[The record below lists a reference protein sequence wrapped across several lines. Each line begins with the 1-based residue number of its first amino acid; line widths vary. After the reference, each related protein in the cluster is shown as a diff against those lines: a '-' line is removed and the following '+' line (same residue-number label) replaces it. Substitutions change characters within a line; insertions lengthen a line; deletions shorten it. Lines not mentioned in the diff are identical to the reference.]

1 MEITSYIDDT
11 NLKVTA
17 TTDDITKLCEEAI
30 KYHCASVCVH
40 PYYVRLAH
48 ELLKES
54 SVAVTTVVGFPLGMN
69 TVAVKQYEAIEAVND
84 GADEIDMVI
93 NIGALKNK
101 DYDYIKQE
109 IEEVRDA
116 VDGKVVKV
124 IIETGYLNQEEI
136 IKLTEIC
143 NETFV
148 HFIKTSTGFGPRG
161 ASLEDI
167 KTIREHKN
175 EVLEIKASGGIKTE
189 EEVLHFIEAGATRIG
204 TSHVKEI
211 MGEK

>member
-17 TTDDITKLCEEAI
+17 TVEDITKLCEEAH

-54 SVAVTTVVGFPLGMN
+54 SVSVTTVVGFPLGMN

-93 NIGALKNK
+93 NIGALKNE

-148 HFIKTSTGFGPRG
+148 HFIKTSTGFGSRG
-161 ASLEDI
+161 VSERDI
-167 KTIREHKN
+167 EIIMENKN
-175 EVLEIKASGGIKTE
+175 DVLEVKASGGIKTYE
-189 EEVLHFIEAGATRIG
+189 DACKYIDMGVTRIG
-204 TSHVKEI
+204 TSHGKEI
-211 MGEK
+211 MEKK

>member
-17 TTDDITKLCEEAI
+17 TVEDITKLCEEAH

-101 DYDYIKQE
+101 YYDYIKQE

-116 VDGKVVKV
+116 IDGKVLKV

-136 IKLTEIC
+136 IKLKEKGKKAIKLLK
-143 NETFV
+143 FV
-148 HFIKTSTGFGPRG
+148 
-161 ASLEDI
+161 ED
-167 KTIREHKN
+167 
-175 EVLEIKASGGIKTE
+175 L
-189 EEVLHFIEAGATRIG
+189 
-204 TSHVKEI
+204 
-211 MGEK
+211 